1 MGAFKP
7 GPVGGQSG
15 RQAMAAPATHG
26 VEVAELGPQKFSL
39 VVIFDGRRFD
49 CGLYINRAEALK
61 AGRLFVERKQGEQS
75 ARGKRPGKKR

>member
-1 MGAFKP
+1 
-7 GPVGGQSG
+7 
-15 RQAMAAPATHG
+15 MAASTTHS